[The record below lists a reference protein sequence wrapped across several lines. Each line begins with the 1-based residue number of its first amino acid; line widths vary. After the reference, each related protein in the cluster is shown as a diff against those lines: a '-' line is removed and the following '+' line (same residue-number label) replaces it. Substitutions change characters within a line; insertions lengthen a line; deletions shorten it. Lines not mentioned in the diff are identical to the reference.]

1 MIVTKP
7 RRRMSKATIQAGPD
21 PERAIRDYVRA
32 YERRHGRRKTAEVL
46 GVSRHTLWRFLERG
60 HMGQAVPSAVLSS
73 VGGNVRA
80 IENARQQLLIDLMGL
95 RPDPALPP
103 LRAGLEEALLLL
115 CAAPLTTVDEL
126 SRLGRVPASTL
137 RERLEKLVK
146 RGLVDSVPH
155 HLSVLGTRPQR
166 RYFPAEKG
174 VIAGGVATQG
184 RAHMLRAFPVSK
196 QWVRLLAE
204 RLDAVAVLYGI
215 AAMVADSDPHDD
227 PVRVD
232 HYRHGPYDMLLTLSG
247 DRSLGLIRQGPAFP
261 TSRLRYRL
269 RSIERM
275 DSSDRPFVTLVLT
288 HADQATRRAIRS
300 LGDPSE
306 HLRTFVVTEGEL
318 LAGDHTG
325 VVWQQCGSGLGEDKP
340 VRIAADASLAGI
352 LALAKRLLDSSHSFL
367 GKSPKLNPTALYS
380 SGVQAS
386 MPEPTQ
392 QLTSTLPVQLTRA
405 EKDALDLLAAW
416 PCAPVSSSQD

>member
-7 RRRMSKATIQAGPD
+7 RRRTSKATIQAGPD

-32 YERRHGRRKTAEVL
+32 YVWRHGRRKTAEDL

-126 SRLGRVPASTL
+126 SRLGRIPASTL
-137 RERLEKLVK
+137 RERLKKLTG

-155 HLSVLGTRPQR
+155 YLSILGPRSQR
-166 RYFPAEKG
+166 RYFPTEKG
-174 VIAGGVATQG
+174 VTAGGIATKG
-184 RAHMLRAFPVSK
+184 RAHMLRAYPVSR
-196 QWVRLLAE
+196 QWFRLLAE
-204 RLDAVAVLYGI
+204 RLDAIAVLYRV
-215 AAMVADSDPHDD
+215 AAMVADADTHNE

-232 HYRHGPYDMLLTLSG
+232 HYRRGPYDMLLTLSG
-247 DRSLGLIRQGPAFP
+247 GRSIGLIRQGQVLSTAN
-261 TSRLRYRL
+261 LRYRI
-269 RSIERM
+269 RSIERL

-288 HADQATRRAIRS
+288 HADQATRRGSPSTGGAPNPRTRTLVSTQGPRS
-300 LGDPSE
+300 APS
-306 HLRTFVVTEGEL
+306 HPSFNTTPASPVLPPPCPQRSPAPRTMTCSTCCPHP
-318 LAGDHTG
+318 APASATATTG
-325 VVWQQCGSGLGEDKP
+325 P
-340 VRIAADASLAGI
+340 
-352 LALAKRLLDSSHSFL
+352 
-367 GKSPKLNPTALYS
+367 PT
-380 SGVQAS
+380 
-386 MPEPTQ
+386 
-392 QLTSTLPVQLTRA
+392 
-405 EKDALDLLAAW
+405 
-416 PCAPVSSSQD
+416 